1 MAKEAKEPK
10 NLFLKQN
17 LTQLQDDMQSLSWM
31 AANAQKVLEEI
42 KGQVLEPYP
51 RKTAPVYTTLQV
63 ANLCGKTRLQLKN
76 AEANSNIK
84 LGTLLPGDNTK
95 TYTLEEAIEAVTIFG
110 EPLNRPPGKKGKVL
124 TIANYKGGVGKTT
137 AAVSIAQ
144 GLCLNKALKVLFI
157 DLDPQG
163 SGTTLFGISPQLEIA
178 EDDTVANYFY
188 RDKDRPNLAQ
198 AIQKTY
204 WHNLDLIA
212 ASSHILGS
220 EFIIPSNAMSIKGYK
235 FWDQLNIGL
244 EPLKE
249 IYDVIVIDSSPS
261 LGYLTQNAVA
271 ASDAI
276 LSPCPLDALDFA
288 SLSQFWTVFMEI
300 AGQLGEAM
308 AEKKYDFV
316 GVFVSKAK
324 LEKDEMATSNIV
336 KGWLK
341 KAFGERMWDITL
353 PESTLIKTAS
363 AMLQTIYD
371 VTDKKE
377 MQKQSYKRYKE
388 PMDMLVDLIA
398 AQFNAD
404 WSKP

>member
-1 MAKEAKEPK
+1 MAKAIKEPK

-17 LTQLQDDMQSLSWM
+17 LPQSKDNVHNLSLM

-51 RKTAPVYTTLQV
+51 RKVAPTYTTLQV

-76 AEANSNIK
+76 AEASSNIK
-84 LGTLLPGDNTK
+84 IGTLLPGSNTK
-95 TYTLEEAIEAVTIFG
+95 TYTLEEASQAISLFG
-110 EPLNRPPGKKGKVL
+110 DAPKRPTNKKGKVL

-144 GLCLNKALKVLFI
+144 GLALNKALKVLFI

-163 SGTTLFGISPQLEIA
+163 SGTTLFGISPQLEVA
-178 EDDTVANYFY
+178 VEDTVANYFY
-188 RDKDRPNLAQ
+188 RDKDRPDLAQ

-212 ASSHILGS
+212 ASSEILGA
-220 EFIIPSNAMSIKGYK
+220 EFIIPANSTRIKGYK

-244 EPLKE
+244 EQLRYE
-249 IYDVIVIDSSPS
+249 YDVIVIDSSPS

-288 SLSQFWTVFMEI
+288 SLTQFWTVFMEI
-300 AGQLGEAM
+300 AGYIGEGLS
-308 AEKKYDFV
+308 EKQYDFV
-316 GVFVSKAK
+316 GVFVSKAR
-324 LEKDEMATSNIV
+324 LEKDEYATSNIV

-341 KAFGERMWDITL
+341 RAFGERLWDITL

-363 AMLQTIYD
+363 AMLQTVYD
-371 VTDKKE
+371 ITDKAE
-377 MQKQSYKRYKE
+377 IDKQSYKRYKE
-388 PMDMLVDLIA
+388 PMDTLVDLIA
-398 AQFNAD
+398 SQFNVD
-404 WSKP
+404 WSKE